1 MFFTSLFFDLDGTIY
16 SNDNGLWDEI
26 RHRMG
31 RYMVERMHLPSDQVP
46 LLRQTYYKK
55 YGTTLRGLQHHHQV
69 DVDDYLSYVHDIP
82 LAEYL
87 KPLPELRKILLS
99 LPQRLW
105 IFTNASSE
113 HARRVL
119 KIMDLSECFSGII
132 DIRSTDF
139 FCKPDPEAYH
149 RALAFAKEKNA
160 NCCILFDDAEAN
172 LESAHSLGIRTAL
185 VGASIRRDS
194 AADWLLNSLIDLP
207 KVIPELWGAQK
218 I

>member
-1 MFFTSLFFDLDGTIY
+1 MFFTSLFFDLDGTVY

-26 RHRMG
+26 RHRMS
-31 RYMVERMHLPSDQVP
+31 RYMIERMLIPSDQVP
-46 LLRQTYYKK
+46 LLRQAYYEK

-82 LAEYL
+82 LTNYL

-99 LPQRLW
+99 LPQHLW

-119 KIMDLSECFSGII
+119 EVMGLRECFSGII
-132 DIRSTDF
+132 DIRSTSF
-139 FCKPDPEAYH
+139 FCKPDPEAYR
-149 RALAFAKEKNA
+149 RALAFAKETNA
-160 NCCILFDDAEAN
+160 NRCILFDDSISN

-185 VGASIRRDS
+185 IGASHACNS

-207 KVIPELWGAQK
+207 NVVPELWEV
-218 I
+218 

>member
-1 MFFTSLFFDLDGTIY
+1 MFITSLFFDLDGTIY

-46 LLRQTYYKK
+46 LLRQAYYKK

-82 LAEYL
+82 LADYL

-105 IFTNASSE
+105 IFTNASGE

-149 RALAFAKEKNA
+149 RALAFAEEKNA

-172 LESAHSLGIRTAL
+172 IESAHSLGIRTAL
-185 VGASIRRDS
+185 VGASSRSNS
-194 AADWLLNSLIDLP
+194 AADWLLHSLIDLP
-207 KVIPELWGAQK
+207 KVIPELWVVQK